1 MEDHK
6 DHLRDEFLEA
16 LYKAGEDGNLP
27 IEESALNLT
36 NPLEPQEIDSLI
48 NKEFIKSENGK
59 LTLADKG
66 REIAETLVRNHRLA
80 ERLFSEILDL
90 RGSELNSTSCS
101 FEHILD
107 ASVTES
113 VCTFLGHPPTCPHG
127 KRIPPGRCCRAS
139 RRKLKPIVLQHIEEL
154 ENITDKKF
162 GDKKIPL
169 LVSVRSGAPM
179 SMPGMMDTVLNLG
192 LNDQSVVGVATQTEK
207 SRFAYD
213 SYRRFIQMFGDVVM
227 GIGDEKFERILNK
240 YKRMKGRS
248 AQDTD
253 LEVNDLQKIITEY
266 KALYEKEIG
275 EQFPQDPIKQLFLTI
290 EAVFKSWNNRRA
302 ITYRKINDIPD
313 FGTAV
318 NIQTMVFGN
327 KGWNSATGVAFSRDP
342 STGEKKSFGEYLTN
356 AQGEDVVAGIRTPKK
371 LKDMKKEFPEIY
383 DQLLNTLE
391 ELEKHYRDMQDI
403 EFTVEDGQLFILQT
417 RNGKRT
423 PSAGVKI
430 AVDMFKEGLMS
441 KEVAIM
447 SIDPKKISKLLFKS
461 IDENSIIRVLARG
474 INASPGAVSGIVIF
488 DADTAEELA
497 NQGQEEIILV
507 RPQTKP
513 DDIHGLYASSGVL
526 TQFGGKTSH
535 AAVVARGMGK
545 PAVVGAQDIEIDE
558 ENKEFRV
565 GDTIVQEGE
574 MVTIDG
580 TTGKI
585 IEGKVPLVEPEI
597 KGEFLE
603 LLKMTDDIKRLGVRA
618 NADTPE
624 DAQKALEFGADG
636 IGLCRTE
643 HMFMNPERLPVV
655 QAMIMSRTKEE
666 RQETLNKLLPMQK
679 GDFYEIF
686 KIMEGKPVTIR
697 LLDPPL
703 HEFLPELALVMLESQ
718 ELKMTNALSRSLL
731 NITPLDKEITKKNKV
746 ISLIR
751 SLSEENPM
759 MGLRGCRLGI
769 VWPEINEMQ
778 VKAIFQAACELKK
791 EGIEVIPEVMIPLI
805 GMFSELQYVKSDL
818 MEIAKETI
826 LSYGVD
832 LDFKFG
838 TMIELPRAALTA
850 DEIAMEAEF
859 FSFGT
864 NDLTQMTYGFSRDDA
879 ESKFIPIYL
888 NKEILKENPFDTI
901 DQKGV
906 GKLMKIAIELGR
918 VTRPDLKCGICGEHG
933 GEPSSIKF
941 CHKIGLDYV
950 SCSPFRIPVARI
962 AAAHAAIK
970 EKNNK

>member
-1 MEDHK
+1 MTTTEK
-6 DHLRDEFLEA
+6 NKFIYNFKE
-16 LYKAGEDGNLP
+16 GNRTLKNVLGGKGANLA
-27 IEESALNLT
+27 EMTNLGLNI
-36 NPLEPQEIDSLI
+36 PQGFTITTETCL
-48 NKEFIKSENGK
+48 NYFIKPEK
-59 LTLADKG
+59 TM
-66 REIAETLVRNHRLA
+66 EE
-80 ERLFSEILDL
+80 
-90 RGSELNSTSCS
+90 
-101 FEHILD
+101 
-107 ASVTES
+107 
-113 VCTFLGHPPTCPHG
+113 
-127 KRIPPGRCCRAS
+127 
-139 RRKLKPIVLQHIEEL
+139 LKPIVLQHIEEL

-162 GDKKIPL
+162 GDNKNPL

-192 LNDQSVVGVATQTEK
+192 LNDQSVVGVATQTENP
-207 SRFAYD
+207 RFAYD

-227 GIGDEKFERILNK
+227 GISDEKFERILNK
-240 YKRMKGRS
+240 HKRLKGRS

-253 LEVNDLQKIITEY
+253 LEVSDLQKIITEY

-275 EQFPQDPIKQLFLTI
+275 NQFPQDPIKQLFLSI

-342 STGEKKSFGEYLTN
+342 STGEKKPFGEYLTN

-371 LKDMKKEFPEIY
+371 LKEMKKEFPEIY

-403 EFTVEDGQLFILQT
+403 EFTIEDGQLFILQT

-430 AVDMFKEGLMS
+430 AVDMVKEGLVN
-441 KEVAIM
+441 KEEAIM
-447 SIDPKKISKLLFKS
+447 SIDPKKISKLMFKS

-474 INASPGAVSGIVIF
+474 INASPGAVSGIAIF

-497 NQGQEEIILV
+497 NQGQKEIILI

-574 MVTIDG
+574 MITIDG

-603 LLKMTDDIKRLGVRA
+603 LLRMADDIKRLGVRA

-666 RQETLNKLLPMQK
+666 RQEALDKLLPMQR

-718 ELKMTNALSRSLL
+718 ELKMVNALSRSLL

-778 VKAIFQAACELKK
+778 VKAIFQAACDLKK

-818 MEIAKETI
+818 MKIAKETI
-826 LSYGVD
+826 LRYGVD

-838 TMIELPRAALTA
+838 TMIEIPRAALTA

-879 ESKFIPIYL
+879 ESKFLPIYL

-901 DQKGV
+901 DQDGV
-906 GKLMKIAIELGR
+906 GKLMRMAIKLGKG
-918 VTRPDLKCGICGEHG
+918 TRPELKCGICGEHG
-933 GEPSSIKF
+933 GEPNSIEF
-941 CHKIGLDYV
+941 SHQIGLDYV

-962 AAAHAAIK
+962 AAAHAVIK

>member
-1 MEDHK
+1 MTSADSKKFAYNFREGNKGMK
-6 DHLRDEFLEA
+6 DILGGKGANLAEMTNLGLNIPQGFTITTEA
-16 LYKAGEDGNLP
+16 C
-27 IEESALNLT
+27 LNY
-36 NPLEPQEIDSLI
+36 
-48 NKEFIKSENGK
+48 FIKPEK
-59 LTLADKG
+59 TM
-66 REIAETLVRNHRLA
+66 EE
-80 ERLFSEILDL
+80 
-90 RGSELNSTSCS
+90 
-101 FEHILD
+101 
-107 ASVTES
+107 
-113 VCTFLGHPPTCPHG
+113 
-127 KRIPPGRCCRAS
+127 
-139 RRKLKPIVLQHIEEL
+139 LKPIVLQHLEEL
-154 ENITDKKF
+154 ENMTDKKF
-162 GDKKIPL
+162 GDKKNPL

-192 LNDQSVVGVATQTEK
+192 LNDQAVVGVATQTENP
-207 SRFAYD
+207 RFAYD

-227 GIGDEKFERILNK
+227 GISDEKFERILNK

-275 EQFPQDPIKQLFLTI
+275 KPFPQDPIKQLFLTI

-574 MVTIDG
+574 TITIDG

-585 IEGKVPLVEPEI
+585 IEGKVALVEPEI

-603 LLKMTDDIKRLGVRA
+603 LLQMADDIKRLGVRA

-962 AAAHAAIK
+962 AAAHAVIN